1 MCRLW
6 RRLALAL
13 ALSLVTLGAWA
24 QDVLPVPALSARVI
38 DQTATLSAAELAAL
52 EARLETLERETGTQ
66 LVVLIVPTTRPEDD
80 FSYANRVANA
90 WKIGRRDIGD
100 GLLLLVAKND
110 RRVRIEVAKTL
121 EGAIPDLRAR
131 QIIDTRITPAFR
143 QGQFAAG
150 IEAAVDNLSALVR
163 GENLPMPT
171 ATREGA
177 QPGLQWEELGVFFI
191 MGVPIFAMVLT
202 GIFGRALGSLMT
214 SGLAGGL
221 AWWWTASLGIAGL
234 AAVAA
239 LVLVGA
245 FGFGASR
252 RGVSRSGRGG
262 PPIIFPGGGGGGGWS
277 GGGGGGGFSSGGGG
291 DFGGGGASG
300 SW

>member
-1 MCRLW
+1 MLGV
-6 RRLALAL
+6 L
-13 ALSLVTLGAWA
+13 TFGAWA
-24 QDVLPVPALSARVI
+24 QDVLPVPALTGRVV
-38 DQTATLSAAELAAL
+38 DQTGTLSAPEQASL
-52 EARLETLERETGTQ
+52 ESKLETLERETGTQ
-66 LVVLIVPTTRPEDD
+66 LVVLIVPTTKPEDD
-80 FSYANRVANA
+80 FSYANRVANT
-90 WKIGRRDIGD
+90 WKVGRRDIGD

-150 IEAAVDNLSALVR
+150 IEAAVDNLGALVR
-163 GENLPMPT
+163 GENLPTPGT
-171 ATREGA
+171 TRQGA

-202 GIFGRALGSLMT
+202 GLFGRALGSLLT

-221 AWWWTASLGIAGL
+221 TWWWTASLGIAGL

-245 FGFGASR
+245 FGFGAAR
-252 RGVSRSGRGG
+252 RGVSRGGRGG
-262 PPIIFPGGGGGGGWS
+262 PPIIFPGGGGGWSGG